1 MSETLTVIANVAILT
16 FVLSSMV
23 ALGLSLTFKQ
33 AFRDDLSSL
42 QRPLFRTPPDEPHFR

>member
-1 MSETLTVIANVAILT
+1 MSETLTDIANVAILT

-33 AFRDDLSSL
+33 VFRDGRDDLSSL
-42 QRPLFRTPPDEPHFR
+42 QRPLFRTPPD